1 MLAQGYPLASSDDEP
16 CGLITH
22 RKLVAPL
29 ADPPVNKDGVPSYSD
44 VLELGSG
51 ADSSRWWEHL
61 RGSDLYLA
69 FHMCAFV

>member
-1 MLAQGYPLASSDDEP
+1 MLAEGHPLASSGNEP
-16 CGLITH
+16 RRLIAQGE
-22 RKLVAPL
+22 LAAPL
-29 ADPPVNKDGVPSYSD
+29 AEASVNKNGIPSYND
-44 VLELGSG
+44 VLDLGSG